1 MAHSAYSIEWSSKT
15 GEYSENWEIE
25 HSQWFIMKDG
35 KTTIPYMKQ
44 LVDAIR
50 DEDGNDVLELANSD
64 VKKAR
69 LIAVAPKLLFMSYLL
84 LALDSGGISDSKGK
98 LRGVASK
105 ALREVVEEAEAE

>member
-1 MAHSAYSIEWSSKT
+1 M
-15 GEYSENWEIE
+15 GEHFENWEIE

-35 KTTIPYMKQ
+35 KTTFPYLKQ
-44 LVDAIR
+44 QVDAIL
-50 DEDGNDVLELANSD
+50 DEDRNDVLKQANSD

-69 LIAVAPKLLFMSYLL
+69 LIAVAPKLLFMCYLL

-98 LRGVASK
+98 LRGVACK